1 MRSGGG
7 GVAACLPRYSRP
19 DGVKSRHGKVREAGA
34 VGDCGSC
41 KTQRGA
47 ATKLQH
53 GVQVEQRSKDECWRK
68 VVEDALAAKE
78 KRRLY
83 GAARFHLRTQ

>member
-1 MRSGGG
+1 MSSQGTGRCEKQARWET
-7 GVAACLPRYSRP
+7 AAP
-19 DGVKSRHGKVREAGA
+19 A
-34 VGDCGSC
+34 
-41 KTQRGA
+41 TQRGA